1 MAQIFNQHQSFINL
15 KNVIMKKFLIPMMV
29 LAAVSFT
36 SCGDSTEKT
45 DTAEVAEEAN
55 EQKFED
61 NKMEKDR
68 EFLVE
73 AASGGLMEVELG
85 KLAAA
90 NAASPEVKKFGAQM
104 VTDHTKANE
113 ELKALA
119 ASKNVTIPAAPGE
132 DHMKHINDL
141 REKKGADFDKA
152 YMSLMVDDH
161 QEDVNKYEEQ
171 GNNGNDAEIKAFA
184 AGKVATLKK
193 HHEMSKTLNDK
204 LK

>member
-1 MAQIFNQHQSFINL
+1 
-15 KNVIMKKFLIPMMV
+15 MKKYLIPLMV
-29 LAAVSFT
+29 MATVSFT
-36 SCGDSTEKT
+36 SCGDSSEKT
-45 DTAEVAEEAN
+45 DTTEVAEEAN
-55 EQKFED
+55 EKKFDE

-68 EFLVE
+68 EFVVE

-85 KLAAA
+85 KLAAT
-90 NAASPEVKKFGAQM
+90 NAASPEVKKFAAQM
-104 VTDHTKANE
+104 VSDHSAANE
-113 ELKALA
+113 ELKTLA
-119 ASKNVTIPAAPGE
+119 ASKNITIPAAPGE

-161 QEDVNKYEEQ
+161 QEDVNKFEEE

-184 AGKVATLKK
+184 AGKVATLKQ
-193 HHEMSKTLNDK
+193 HHEMAKTINDK